1 MAKEG
6 FKSGFV
12 AVLGRPN
19 VGKSTL
25 INALLDSKISIVS
38 TAPQTT
44 RHQIRGIL
52 NLKDA
57 QIVFVDTPGIH
68 SFRDRLATHLNTI
81 AKKSLEGCDL
91 ILYVVDVSR
100 RVGQEEA
107 QIMDILA
114 SQKVKIIMAMNKMD
128 LGVGYLNAY
137 VDFWKAKLKE
147 KKRRKD
153 PLVYFLPLSA
163 KTKKNTNELKNA
175 LVENL
180 PSEHPF
186 YDTQTLTDFPIKFR
200 VADIV
205 REKLYGFLTKELPHS
220 IAVEV
225 EEIEERKTLKKE
237 ALIYIKVNIYI
248 NRTSQKMIV
257 IGKGGHVLKEVG
269 RASRLDIEEIYKKKV
284 FLEIKVKV
292 LKDWQE
298 KPRILKELGYWWA

>member
-1 MAKEG
+1 MNESN

-38 TAPQTT
+38 TIPQTT
-44 RHQIRGIL
+44 RHQIRAIL

-68 SFRDRLATHLNTI
+68 SFRDKLATHLNTI

-100 RVGQEEA
+100 KVGQEEA

-114 SQKVKIIMAMNKMD
+114 SQKINIIMAMNKMD
-128 LGVGYLNAY
+128 LGIGYLNEY

-163 KTKKNTNELKNA
+163 KTKKNIEELKNA
-175 LVENL
+175 LLENL
-180 PSEHPF
+180 PSAHPF

-205 REKLYGFLTKELPHS
+205 REKLYAKLTRELPHS

-225 EEIEERKTLKKE
+225 EEIEERRTKSDRV
-237 ALIYIKVNIYI
+237 LIYIKVSIYV
-248 NRTSQKMIV
+248 NRESQKRIV
-257 IGKGGHVLKEVG
+257 VGKKGEILKEVG
-269 RASRLDIEEIYKKKV
+269 AAARGDIEDIYGEKV
-284 FLEIKVKV
+284 FMDIWVKV
-292 LKDWQE
+292 VEDWQE
-298 KPRILKELGYWWA
+298 RPRILKELGYWWA